1 MVLFFRLC
9 GSNLRDI
16 VDLDEALKPRES
28 SVPPETS
35 DILAKPPAHS
45 TRGLDLSSKY
55 TQLLSRNTHEEK
67 TRETQQP
74 EIAALEPEVRSLVYL
89 Y

>member
-1 MVLFFRLC
+1 MVQFFHFC
-9 GSNLRDI
+9 SSNLRDI
-16 VDLDEALKPRES
+16 VNLEEALTPREPS
-28 SVPPETS
+28 APPEIS
-35 DILAKPPAHS
+35 DIPAKPPARS

-55 TQLLSRNTHEEK
+55 TQLLSRNTREEK

-74 EIAALEPEVRSLVYL
+74 EIAASEPEVQSLVYL